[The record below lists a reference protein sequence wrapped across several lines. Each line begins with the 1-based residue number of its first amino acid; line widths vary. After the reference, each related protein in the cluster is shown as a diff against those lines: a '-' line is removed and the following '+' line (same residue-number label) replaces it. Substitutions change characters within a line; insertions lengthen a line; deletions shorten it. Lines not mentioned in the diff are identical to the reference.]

1 MSWTEQEERDTLAE
15 LAKYPAKAMWRG
27 LRMAQAEKA
36 LAKRKEKEE
45 AEMAKKVVAGGA
57 ARALRWMARAHVA
70 GSLGMVF
77 WFFAMGF
84 MLIQLICAPF
94 AVPGPVV
101 VIPIERRVNL
111 ADNSGTAEYVKSA
124 AEYSLHPKKQ
134 FAEGIEELTMVAR
147 FQMQAQTQE
156 ARDELAFC
164 ERAGFCAESPLRGES
179 LSLTQEMPLA
189 GLWGKTLR
197 HPASAAAVA
206 LGAPAS
212 VRVWG
217 LFSVVISLLVSA
229 IAGAL
234 AVWFLAAREW
244 DWITFSTQDARERW
258 AADVKT
264 WCEKGLPEFERREM
278 LKAVKKGRLA
288 RASGSGIESE
298 TASNGALAAPRKPSR
313 L

>member
-27 LRMAQAEKA
+27 LRMLLAEKA
-36 LAKRKEKEE
+36 LEKRKEKEE
-45 AEMAKKVVAGGA
+45 AEMAKKVAAGGA

-217 LFSVVISLLVSA
+217 LFSVVISFLVSA

-234 AVWFLAAREW
+234 AVCLAVREW